1 MEGREAELV
10 MAELAVSLSR
20 SDEELLRK
28 IWTKGTEEEVGLT
41 TRIKV
46 QDGTPRSDL
55 KSLCLTCHSSSIV
68 KGRNLEYMIYCH
80 TFERNVSFPVV
91 ECSSYSDK
99 RQPSIHDM
107 QKIAWNVETRGKRG
121 AAGFSDSVKEDG
133 TETREI
139 EITPPK
145 QRPGY
150 EPDYE

>member
-1 MEGREAELV
+1 MSNLQLV
-10 MAELAVSLSR
+10 LNKLRLLEQLRR
-20 SDEELLRK
+20 SEIGE
-28 IWTKGTEEEVGLT
+28 TMGLT

-46 QDGTPRSDL
+46 QDGTPRSDI
-55 KSLCLTCHSSSIV
+55 KSLCINCHNSSIV
-68 KGRNLEYMIYCH
+68 KGRNLEYMVHCH
-80 TFERNVSFPVV
+80 QFEKSINFPVI
-91 ECSSYSDK
+91 ECSSFSDR